1 MSVDVLAQLVRSISP
16 RSLAVVLRAKH
27 PEIYDWVLS
36 STDDSF
42 ATFTERVAW
51 LLNPV
56 ELTCEYGR
64 RRKFQPQARHWVFCG
79 GPGKC
84 PCHKESISLRSKTS
98 TIFKEPDFTDKRAST
113 WRNKHGVDNIQQL
126 DEYRTASRNRRLGQ
140 KHTLARRE
148 EYLAAGYETVVSR
161 MSTAGMVPL
170 FTIDEYRG
178 SSRHY
183 VYRWRCTACNTETTS
198 HVDYG
203 TVARCPACTPRYVS
217 SYERYLQH
225 YLDTLCVEY
234 DTNTTSV
241 IKPLELDIYIPSH
254 NLAIEFNG
262 DYWHSNLKK
271 QHDYHY
277 KKTMACQQQGI
288 ELIHIFE
295 YQWLSNQH
303 AIMNRLAG
311 ILQPSELIDAQTCC
325 WHLTDNAVTLVYNGC
340 ILAEWTIVFVNHQ
353 AHITHHAVYA
363 TLTNHVPAF
372 LELMHAYG
380 IKTVYIRQDLSWPLD
395 TDYTAAGFVDISLTI
410 ETVQVNGLVI
420 AGPGILTQA
429 FRFN

>member
-1 MSVDVLAQLVRSISP
+1 M
-16 RSLAVVLRAKH
+16 RAKH
-27 PEIYDWVLS
+27 PDIYAWVLS

-56 ELTCEYGR
+56 ELACAYGR
-64 RRKFQPQARHWVFCG
+64 RRKFQPQARRWLFCG
-79 GPGKC
+79 GPDKC
-84 PCHKESISLRSKTS
+84 QCHKETISLRSKTS
-98 TIFKEPDFTDKRAST
+98 TIFKEPGFTDKRAKR
-113 WRNKHGVDNIQQL
+113 WHDKHGVANIQQL

-140 KHTLARRE
+140 KHTVARRE
-148 EYLAAGYETVVSR
+148 EYLAAGYEMVINRMNTV
-161 MSTAGMVPL
+161 GMTPL
-170 FTIDEYRG
+170 FTLDDYLG
-178 SSRHY
+178 SSRRY
-183 VYRWRCTACNTETTS
+183 IYKWRCTTCNTETTS

-203 TVARCPACTPRYVS
+203 TVARCPVCTPRYVS
-217 SYERYLQH
+217 SYERYLQN
-225 YLDTLCVEY
+225 YLDTLCIEY

-262 DYWHSNLKK
+262 DYWHSSLKK

-288 ELIHIFE
+288 GLIHIFE

-303 AIMNRLAG
+303 SIMSRLAG
-311 ILQPSELIDAQTCC
+311 ILQPRKLIDAQRCH
-325 WHLTDNAVTLVYNGC
+325 WHLKDNTAALVYIGC
-340 ILAEWTIVFVNHQ
+340 ILAEWFIVFVNQQ
-353 AHITHHAVYA
+353 AHITHHTVYA
-363 TLTNHVPAF
+363 NLTNHVPAF
-372 LELMHAYG
+372 LELMHACG

-395 TDYTAAGFVDISLTI
+395 TAYTAAGFVDISLTI